1 VRRVAACAALAGPT
15 ALAFFSGGYF
25 DAARLYAGI
34 AACVLLVVAALVS
47 PLPRSWSA
55 WAAPVAIGL
64 LAVWVWLSAGW
75 APLEGAALADAQ
87 RVALYAVAL
96 MAATLLLGA
105 LPRAVEPALALGTLV
120 VVGYGLAGRLL
131 PGLVHLNVSRT
142 ALGRLEQPLTY
153 WNAMGAL
160 AAMGFVLGTRV
171 LGDPRRPPW
180 LRALLGAATVPLGL
194 GVVLTFSRGTLIALA
209 VGLAALCLLAPTR
222 AQLRAA
228 GIALGAMVV
237 AAGVGIALGGVRTLD
252 GSLGAREAQGAAML
266 VVLVVVMG
274 AVAVLARRELPGGV
288 LARPWLTALAGAGA
302 VVLVAV
308 ALAIAGAGPSTGTPA
323 AGANPA
329 RLASA
334 ESNRY
339 SYWKVALEA
348 FAAHPLKGVGSGG
361 FRVEWRRERKVAD
374 PARDAHS
381 LYLETAAELGLV
393 GLLLLGVAIAAAA
406 RSAVL
411 ARRRDAA
418 AAAGLIAALV
428 LWAVHTGIDWDW
440 EMPALTL
447 VALAIV
453 GALSD
458 RPEPAG

>member
-1 VRRVAACAALAGPT
+1 MRRVAAVVALAGPT

-25 DAARLYAGI
+25 DEARLWAGI
-34 AACVLLVVAALVS
+34 AACALLVVAGLVS
-47 PLPRSWSA
+47 PLPRSPWA
-55 WAAPVAIGL
+55 WAAPAMLGL
-64 LAVWVWLSAGW
+64 LAGWIWLSAGW
-75 APLEGAALADAQ
+75 APLEGAAIADAQ

-96 MAATLLLGA
+96 LAATLLLCA
-105 LPRAVEPALALGTLV
+105 IPRAVEPLLGLGALV
-120 VVGYGLAGRLL
+120 VVGYGIAGRLL
-131 PGLVHLNVSRT
+131 PGIIDQDVSRT

-153 WNAMGAL
+153 WNAVGAL
-160 AAMGFVLGTRV
+160 AAIGFALGARV
-171 LGDPRRPPW
+171 LGDPTRPPW

-209 VGLAALCLLAPTR
+209 VGLAVLCLLASTR

-228 GIALGAMVV
+228 AVALAAMVVASGIGMAFEGVRTLGGSTSAREGQGGAMVV
-237 AAGVGIALGGVRTLD
+237 
-252 GSLGAREAQGAAML
+252 
-266 VVLVVVMG
+266 VLVLLMG
-274 AVAVLARRELPGGV
+274 AVAWFGLREPPGGV
-288 LARPWLTALAGAGA
+288 VRRPWLTALAGAGA

-308 ALAIAGAGPSTGTPA
+308 ALAVAGAGPSTGTPA
-323 AGANPA
+323 AGADPA

-339 SYWKVALEA
+339 AYWRVAFDA

-361 FRVEWRRERKVAD
+361 FRVEWRRERTVAD

-393 GLLLLGVAIAAAA
+393 GLLLLGAAIAAVVL
-406 RSAVL
+406 SAVQ

-418 AAAGLIAALV
+418 ASAGLIAALA
-428 LWAVHTGIDWDW
+428 LWAVHAGIDWDW

-447 VALAIV
+447 VALALAA
-453 GALSD
+453 ALTCRS
-458 RPEPAG
+458 EPAG

>member
-1 VRRVAACAALAGPT
+1 LRRAAACVALAGPT
-15 ALAFFSGGYF
+15 VLAFFSGGFF
-25 DAARLYAGI
+25 DEARLFAGI

-47 PLPRSWSA
+47 PLPRSWPA
-55 WAAPVAIGL
+55 WAAPGALGL
-64 LAVWVWLSAGW
+64 LAFWVWLSAGW

-96 MAATLLLGA
+96 LAATLLLGA
-105 LPRAVEPALALGTLV
+105 VPRAVEPALALGALV

-131 PGLVHLNVSRT
+131 PGLVHLAVSRT

-171 LGDPRRPPW
+171 LGDPERPPW
-180 LRALLGAATVPLGL
+180 LRGALGAATVPLGL

-228 GIALGAMVV
+228 GLALGAMVV
-237 AAGVGIALGGVRTLD
+237 AAGVGIALRGVRTLD
-252 GSLGAREAQGAAML
+252 GSLATRETEGAAML
-266 VVLVVVMG
+266 
-274 AVAVLARRELPGGV
+274 AVLALVMAAVVVLGRREPPGGV

-302 VVLVAV
+302 VALVAV
-308 ALAIAGAGPSTGTPA
+308 ALALAGAGPSTGTPT

-339 SYWKVALEA
+339 SYWRVALDA
-348 FAAHPLKGVGSGG
+348 FAAHPLAGVGSGG
-361 FRVEWRRERKVAD
+361 FRVEWRRERKIAD

-393 GLLLLGVAIAAAA
+393 GLLLLAAAIAAVAVAAA
-406 RSAVL
+406 R
-411 ARRRDAA
+411 ARRRDRAA
-418 AAAGLIAALV
+418 SAGLIAALV
-428 LWAVHTGIDWDW
+428 LWAVHAGIDWDW

-447 VALAIV
+447 VALALAA
-453 GALSD
+453 ALSGP
-458 RPEPAG
+458 PEPAG